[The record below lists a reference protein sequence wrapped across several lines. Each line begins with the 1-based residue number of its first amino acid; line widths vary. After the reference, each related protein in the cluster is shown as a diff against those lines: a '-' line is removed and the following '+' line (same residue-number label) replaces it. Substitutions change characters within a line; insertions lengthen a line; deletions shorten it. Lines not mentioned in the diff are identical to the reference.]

1 MSSVGLGGGT
11 ISILFIVWKVIQYFN
26 HRHIRSTCC
35 GHSAEIG
42 IDISTPNNSTDNGIN
57 KINVPKIENESI

>member
-11 ISILFIVWKVIQYFN
+11 ISILFIVWRIIQYLN

-35 GHSAEIG
+35 GHSAEVG
-42 IDISTPNNSTDNGIN
+42 IDISTPNDSTETNLK
-57 KINVPKIENESI
+57 KIDIPN